1 MCLLISQKEN
11 SFVRAY
17 RDMLRKKYE
26 KEIWINTDVV
36 APKET

>member
-1 MCLLISQKEN
+1 
-11 SFVRAY
+11 VRAY
-17 RDMLRKKYE
+17 RDMLRRKYD